1 MVLAGL
7 LALLF
12 NLAVLRSNQQTVEI
26 AVAAADLRAGATLI
40 QQQIVVREV
49 PADEVLTARMLLA
62 DDAAVGVGRILIR
75 PVERGAPILLS
86 DLRSA
91 DDNDGRRAMSVPI
104 EQSRS
109 VAGGLSVGDRVDV
122 ILVVDGIAAFVATDL
137 EVIDIPTGDGNAL
150 GVGSGYAPTLA
161 VTDIDSLRIAA
172 ALDAG
177 VVHLIRATGAAAVSV
192 DMLPAIEPVPNAEAS
207 P

>member
-26 AVAAADLRAGATLI
+26 AVAAADLRAGATLTR
-40 QQQIVVREV
+40 QQILVRAV

-62 DDAAVGVGRILIR
+62 DDTAAGVGRILIR

-86 DLRSA
+86 DLRPA
-91 DDNDGRRAMSVPI
+91 DGNDGHRAMSVPI

-109 VAGGLSVGDRVDV
+109 VAGGLAVGDRVDV
-122 ILVVDGIAAFVATDL
+122 ILVVDGVAAFVATDL

-150 GVGSGYAPTLA
+150 GAGSGYAPTLA

-192 DMLPAIEPVPNAEAS
+192 DMLPAIEPVPDAEAS
-207 P
+207 Q